1 MLLMKFP
8 SNVKQFN
15 VYINDIQNLPPPN
28 PRPWFSSSSSR
39 NRSQDMSAHIA
50 I

>member
-1 MLLMKFP
+1 MRRMKSHLM
-8 SNVKQFN
+8 SKQFN

-28 PRPWFSSSSSR
+28 PRPWFSNSSSR